1 MSHTHTRGADEPRAP
16 RARRRPRTT
25 RARDVEDDA
34 RGDEGVRHRARDM
47 HAGRDDD
54 ALEAVA
60 RCARTGICPRAWR
73 DDDSHGFA
81 RDVATV
87 MRTKMLAFGDAYF
100 GARRERGGRATEDGA
115 NGARDAAAE
124 DDGAEGRMTA
134 GAAGA
139 DEGTSEGQTRDGSTP
154 IKRRKTTGESEVTA
168 PLDEDDEGE
177 IASASTSEAMRRA
190 YEQDVERIASTCVS
204 AHDGDAPFTIQR
216 ICELACD
223 PERYY
228 TTPYKLAT
236 AMLKLFAV
244 TQTVDRPGGVSV
256 PVASNDEKVIVEKK
270 TKAMERDARDP
281 IAMEQKAF
289 IAAAFQKVTD
299 DAKAVYEDSILPPRP
314 PSPTRV
320 YT

>member
-139 DEGTSEGQTRDGSTP
+139 DEGTSEGQTREGSTP

-244 TQTVDRPGGVSV
+244 TQTVDRPGRVSV

-281 IAMEQKAF
+281 IAIEQKAF